1 MANGNAN
8 LSPITGALVPIPEE
22 PQLFK
27 LSESPSFF
35 SSLLTHPCIQP
46 KLFPAGEQLVDLES
60 IWGNIVPLQ
69 CEDGGWIAAQKSP
82 GSWEISPLF
91 LPEAGQVSAKS
102 HNLLHWVFCW
112 LEAEEVIL
120 RLPSDAIPELAMAQ
134 GLGFELHFDLPDS
147 WARPDGSRVD
157 TLFLR
162 ISLHDWI
169 LGNAAMYV
177 LGEAVRQATEANPRH
192 FPAFDAYV
200 GASVACMQAGAE
212 ARGLEVVNR
221 LRAHLNAPPLS
232 IVDGWLVLDGV
243 RVQVRGGQLVVKAA
257 QR

>member
-8 LSPITGALVPIPEE
+8 LTPLTGALVPIPEE

-46 KLFPAGEQLVDLES
+46 KLFPADEQLVDLES
-60 IWGNIVPLQ
+60 IWGNFVPLQ
-69 CEDGGWIAAQKSP
+69 CEDGGWIAAQKGP

-102 HNLLHWVFCW
+102 RNLLHWVFCW

-120 RLPSDAIPELAMAQ
+120 RLPSDAIAELKMAQ
-134 GLGFELHFDLPDS
+134 ELGFELYFDLPS
-147 WARPDGSRVD
+147 AWARADGSYVD

-162 ISLHDWI
+162 ISLHGWI
-169 LGNAAMYV
+169 LGNAGLYV
-177 LGEAVRQATEANPRH
+177 LGEAVRQATEASPCH
-192 FPAFDAYV
+192 FPVLDAYV

-212 ARGLEVVNR
+212 MRGLEIMNR

-232 IVDGWLVLDGV
+232 IVDSWLVLDGV
-243 RVQVRGGQLVVKAA
+243 RVQVRGGQLVVKAGS
-257 QR
+257 R